1 MNFGNKE
8 NDSIVLSKI
17 KRRFAQDLRRGGDL
31 QLVRHQWLDGFTFG
45 INYEN
50 ILLKFFLMNIYN

>member
-1 MNFGNKE
+1 MNIGNKE

-31 QLVRHQWLDGFTFG
+31 QLVRHRLLDGFTHG

>member
-1 MNFGNKE
+1 MNIGNKE

-31 QLVRHQWLDGFTFG
+31 QLVRHR
-45 INYEN
+45 
-50 ILLKFFLMNIYN
+50 